1 MLVMSLIGCA
11 VDASTEAAST
21 SVEQDFEVHTVRTYH
36 LGKKDDK
43 GLPVFEEKT
52 VRLKKIDSSLTGD
65 GLAKARQELATSACA
80 IPNQITTYL
89 VVWHDTGLSGSY
101 VCFTGTGD
109 LDLTNVYYSNPF
121 VCLWAPN
128 YTACVNN
135 LRVSGNVRSVWNGD
149 DGTSECAFLGPN
161 FSVYEFYQYPTAP
174 YAISSAPANLINATL
189 VSCF

>member
-1 MLVMSLIGCA
+1 MLAEVWSSVRQLG
-11 VDASTEAAST
+11 DPKKT
-21 SVEQDFEVHTVRTYH
+21 SVF
-36 LGKKDDK
+36 
-43 GLPVFEEKT
+43 
-52 VRLKKIDSSLTGD
+52 
-65 GLAKARQELATSACA
+65 
-80 IPNQITTYL
+80 
-89 VVWHDTGLSGSY
+89 
-101 VCFTGTGD
+101 
-109 LDLTNVYYSNPF
+109 
-121 VCLWAPN
+121 LWAPN